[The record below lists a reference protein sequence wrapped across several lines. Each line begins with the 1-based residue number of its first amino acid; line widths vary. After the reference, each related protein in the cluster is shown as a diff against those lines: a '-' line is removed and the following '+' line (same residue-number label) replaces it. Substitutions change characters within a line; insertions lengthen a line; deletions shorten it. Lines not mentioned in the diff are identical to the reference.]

1 MRKIIPVAAGGA
13 ALALIG
19 GTFGVASASSKVT
32 LAVDG
37 SQRALTTYGS
47 TVGDVLKAQ
56 KIAVGPH
63 DVVAPGLDSKI
74 SDGTLIAVRYGRP
87 VAVTVDGERK
97 TFWTT
102 ATTVQQALDLA
113 GIQNAGADLS
123 TSRSAGIGRQG
134 ISFDVDTLK
143 TVKITAGGKTRTVQ
157 TTGDT
162 VSDALAAAKITK
174 DSNDLLSVDPDAE
187 LTEVNAFT
195 FTRVDVK
202 KITKKTDVDY
212 ATVRKNSSS
221 LDKGKTKIENP
232 GREGERTTTYT
243 QTLHDGKV
251 FKQVTSGSKVTK
263 QPVTRIVLVGTKEAP
278 APSSSSSSSG
288 SSGSSSS
295 GSAPSVAS
303 GSVWDRIA
311 ACESGGNWSI
321 NTGNGFYGGL
331 QFTLST
337 WRAYGGTGMPNN
349 ASRETQIAVA
359 KRVQAAQGW
368 GAWPVCSGKAGV

>member
-1 MRKIIPVAAGGA
+1 MAAGGA